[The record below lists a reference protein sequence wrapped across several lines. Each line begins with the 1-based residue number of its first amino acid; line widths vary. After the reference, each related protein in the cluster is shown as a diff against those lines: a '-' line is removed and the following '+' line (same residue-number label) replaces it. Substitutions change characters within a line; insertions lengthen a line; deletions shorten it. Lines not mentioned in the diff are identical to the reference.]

1 MIDYG
6 FSSPNSSQTIP
17 PTQIHTLSFSLPLGY
32 KQASKTK
39 YQIKIDKIKINR
51 PELDKTNKRAK
62 EKAQETHID
71 TDTHIHTQKTH
82 KSITSTVLLSFKK
95 DGERKTLPRLP
106 CQRSVE
112 MKL

>member
-39 YQIKIDKIKINR
+39 YQIKIDKIKINK

-82 KSITSTVLLSFKK
+82 KSITPQCCFPLKKMGKEKLSPVCLAK
-95 DGERKTLPRLP
+95 E
-106 CQRSVE
+106 V
-112 MKL
+112 